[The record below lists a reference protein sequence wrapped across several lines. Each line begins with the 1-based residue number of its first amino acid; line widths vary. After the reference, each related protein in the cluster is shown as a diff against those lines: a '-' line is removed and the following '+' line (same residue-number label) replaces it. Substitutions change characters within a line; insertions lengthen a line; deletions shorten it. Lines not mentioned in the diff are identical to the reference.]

1 MASKGNDSG
10 PPLDIAALRQE
21 YTQGGFS
28 EDEAD
33 SNPIR
38 QFENWFQQ
46 ALKVGLREPNA
57 MVLATVG
64 PNGQPSTRVVLL
76 KDVSEKG
83 FSFFT
88 NYESR
93 KGQELAQNPKAS
105 ATFPWLDLERQVCI
119 QGHVTRLSREESEA
133 YWKVRPRASRL
144 GAWVSKQSTVISGRP
159 FLEARM
165 QELQNQYPGED
176 IPLPPYW
183 GGYLLA
189 PEEIEFWQ
197 GRRSRL
203 HDRIHY
209 RKQPDNTWKIERLS
223 P

>member
-1 MASKGNDSG
+1 MASKGNDSD
-10 PPLDIAALRQE
+10 PSLDIAALRQE

-28 EDEAD
+28 EEEANP
-33 SNPIR
+33 NPIQ

-46 ALKVGLREPNA
+46 ALKAGLREPNA

-64 PNGQPSTRVVLL
+64 PNAQPSTRVVLL

-83 FSFFT
+83 FSFYT

-93 KGQELAQNPKAS
+93 KGQELAENPKAS
-105 ATFPWLDLERQVCI
+105 VTFPWLDLERQVCI
-119 QGHVTRLSREESEA
+119 QGRVTRLSREESEA

-144 GAWVSKQSTVISGRP
+144 GAWVSKQSTVITGRP
-159 FLEARM
+159 FLEAKM
-165 QELQNQYPGED
+165 QELQNQYPGEQ